1 MPSASDLSSPWPGT
15 DRRLLLCG
23 LVLVGAQGVV
33 FLFAA
38 PQSERPLAWTANAML
53 LNVTAPGLR
62 QQQESLADALQ
73 IIRGQFDPR
82 ETTILT
88 VTGQDPYRF
97 MMYYLPEYVV
107 LRLDPA
113 NQSVLTA
120 SGRRQGTWQQPSGC
134 LLEGDRVRHAV
145 WVLAARSEPGI
156 VPAAATRVSS
166 ADNAGPFQVWE
177 MRPGPQ
183 TPEYL
188 GFTIGGTCAQAMS
201 QASTLW

>member
-1 MPSASDLSSPWPGT
+1 M
-15 DRRLLLCG
+15 
-23 LVLVGAQGVV
+23 

-73 IIRGQFDPR
+73 TVRGQFDPR

-120 SGRRQGTWQQPSGC
+120 SGQHQGTWQQPSGC

-145 WVLAARSEPGI
+145 WVLGAGRSQELCPT
-156 VPAAATRVSS
+156 AATRVSS
-166 ADNAGPFQVWE
+166 ADTACRSRVGDATWPPNARVSRVHHRGDVCSSNEP
-177 MRPGPQ
+177 
-183 TPEYL
+183 
-188 GFTIGGTCAQAMS
+188 
-201 QASTLW
+201 ASTLG